1 MIPILAVLAAAAAG
15 GFRLAMPLLLVL
27 ILRREDG
34 WEQVPIL
41 GQFSPAV
48 TLGILSAWTV
58 WELLVTVQ
66 PWGMRLVQPLQ
77 VLFSPLVG
85 WILGVMTAQVVGIP
99 TGLWDVMG
107 LMGGALALLLQLVQV
122 GWFYRWGRFP
132 AWVILVQDSLCG
144 LLAVFALQAPQ
155 QGGLIALLLL
165 WLALRM
171 SKDWQRQFQ
180 RHRRAQ
186 APD

>member
-27 ILRREDG
+27 VLRREDG
-34 WEQVPIL
+34 WEQVPVL

-48 TLGILSAWTV
+48 TLGILSSWTV
-58 WELLVTVQ
+58 WELVAPVH
-66 PWGMRLVQPLQ
+66 PWGVRLVQPLQ
-77 VLFSPLVG
+77 VVFSPFVG
-85 WILGVMTAQVVGIP
+85 WILGVVTAQVVGIP
-99 TGLWDVMG
+99 TGVRDLMG
-107 LMGGALALLLQLVQV
+107 LMGSALALLLQLVQV

-132 AWVILVQDSLCG
+132 AWVILVQDGLCG
-144 LLAVFALQAPQ
+144 LLIVFALQAPQ
-155 QGGLIALLLL
+155 QGGLIALMLL

-180 RHRRAQ
+180 RHRRPQ
-186 APD
+186 VPD

>member
-1 MIPILAVLAAAAAG
+1 
-15 GFRLAMPLLLVL
+15 
-27 ILRREDG
+27 
-34 WEQVPIL
+34 
-41 GQFSPAV
+41 
-48 TLGILSAWTV
+48 
-58 WELLVTVQ
+58 
-66 PWGMRLVQPLQ
+66 
-77 VLFSPLVG
+77 
-85 WILGVMTAQVVGIP
+85 
-99 TGLWDVMG
+99 MG

>member
-27 ILRREDG
+27 VLRREDG
-34 WEQVPIL
+34 WEQVPVL

-48 TLGILSAWTV
+48 TLGILTSWTI
-58 WELLVTVQ
+58 WELVASAQ
-66 PWGMRLVQPLQ
+66 PWGVRVVQPLQ
-77 VLFSPLVG
+77 VLFSPVVG

-99 TGLWDVMG
+99 AGLQSVMG
-107 LMGGALALLLQLVQV
+107 LVGSALALLLQLVQV
-122 GWFYRWGRFP
+122 GWLYRWGRFP
-132 AWVILVQDSLCG
+132 AWLVLVQDGLCG
-144 LLAVFALQAPQ
+144 LLIVFALQAPH
-155 QGGLIALLLL
+155 QGGLIALMLL

-186 APD
+186 LPD